1 MSNLIEIMD
10 GKRRKYL
17 SGYLIFLSIFL
28 VIWFSEKVLQAAGIK
43 IDGIRIVSLPVYIIC
58 ILFQAYYS
66 ISLSTLKK
74 KIKND
79 PQLNAALYNELVQL
93 NELKSWRT
101 AFFSTSATVLLLS
114 IMSIFTPLLNDT
126 MYIALTSIL
135 IGFGSYHL
143 AFFVL
148 DRG

>member
-1 MSNLIEIMD
+1 MSNLIELMD

-17 SGYLIFLSIFL
+17 SGYLVFLSVFL
-28 VIWFSEKVLQAAGIK
+28 VIWFSEKVLQAAGIE
-43 IDGIRIVSLPVYIIC
+43 IDGIRIVTLPVYIIC
-58 ILFQAYYS
+58 ILFQAYFS

-74 KIKND
+74 KIKED
-79 PQLNAALYNELVQL
+79 PQLNAALNNELVRL

-101 AFFSTSATVLLLS
+101 AFFTTCASVLLLS
-114 IMSIFTPLLNDT
+114 ILSVFTPLLDDT
-126 MYIALTSIL
+126 MYIALTSVL

-143 AFFVL
+143 AFFIL